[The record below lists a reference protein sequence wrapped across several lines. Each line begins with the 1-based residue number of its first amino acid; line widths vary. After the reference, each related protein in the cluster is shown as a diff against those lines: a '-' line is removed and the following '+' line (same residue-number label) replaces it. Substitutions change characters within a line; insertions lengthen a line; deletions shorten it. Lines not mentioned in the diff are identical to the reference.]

1 MSTTSSIALSG
12 LNAAALR
19 LQVSA
24 SNVANV
30 SSDGP
35 LPGSANAA
43 GSPAAYA
50 ALRVDQTATAGG
62 GTGATVQAVSPST
75 VPKFEPTASF
85 ADSNG
90 LVASPNVDLTNEIV
104 QQALARYVFT
114 ASAAVVRTDTE
125 MAAKLFNVTA

>member
-1 MSTTSSIALSG
+1 MSTTSSIVLSG
-12 LNAAALR
+12 SNAAALR

-35 LPGSANAA
+35 LPGSANGA

-62 GTGATVQAVSPST
+62 GTSATVQAVSPST

-125 MAAKLFNVTA
+125 MAAKLFNITA